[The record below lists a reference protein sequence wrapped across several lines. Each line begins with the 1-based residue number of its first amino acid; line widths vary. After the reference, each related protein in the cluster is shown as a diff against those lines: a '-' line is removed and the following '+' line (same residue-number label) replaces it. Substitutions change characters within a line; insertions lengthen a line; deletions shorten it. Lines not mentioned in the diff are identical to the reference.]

1 MNEASLWGRRTG
13 GALLPSWGC
22 LLCCAQASSQACI
35 PNVSFSWT
43 CQLPRSNPN
52 STVSSKASCQEQ
64 LFSEKSRSPAHVAC
78 PLTCLVSLPHFVL
91 GQRAVQARGRNQS
104 QRIWFPFCSAT
115 RWVDYVSSMNFNFL
129 TLIFKNII

>member
-1 MNEASLWGRRTG
+1 MKPPCGGGELVVLCCPRGAACSAVPRPLLKLASLT
-13 GALLPSWGC
+13 C
-22 LLCCAQASSQACI
+22 LS
-35 PNVSFSWT
+35 PG
-43 CQLPRSNPN
+43 P
-52 STVSSKASCQEQ
+52 VSSLDQTPIPLSPQKPAVRSSCSV
-64 LFSEKSRSPAHVAC
+64 SEKSRSPAHVAC

-104 QRIWFPFCSAT
+104 QTIWFPFCSAT